1 MKEKEDKKGKGDKKV
16 SKNVEVENE
25 EVKEEEKQKESLKE
39 PDLPTLFVWF
49 ISMLSGKAWEY
60 LGLIMNPETKK
71 INQDLKEAKIAI
83 DTVAFLFDQ
92 IKDTL
97 TKEDFKRIENLV
109 ANLRMNYVEK
119 LKES

>member
-39 PDLPTLFVWF
+39 PNLPTLFVWF

-97 TKEDFKRIENLV
+97 TEEDFKRIENLV